1 MEHFGYLALS
11 VLFGVALI
19 MLLRSYKDYKSVST
33 GRALVDGGMFLAA
46 IFVML
51 VLGTYMSVSAQ
62 ALVAGSSV
70 IRFLLGFLLGVSL
83 VLIIAGKARGRMKI
97 SKPVVKK
104 DEAQPVD

>member
-1 MEHFGYLALS
+1 MDHFGYAAQS
-11 VLFGVALI
+11 VLLVVALI
-19 MLLRSYKDYKSVST
+19 MLLRSYKDYKNVSM

-70 IRFLLGFLLGVSL
+70 IRFLLSVLLGLSL
-83 VLIIAGKARGRMKI
+83 SLIVAGKLR
-97 SKPVVKK
+97 SKVDDRKVVKK
-104 DEAQPVD
+104 SEGGDVG